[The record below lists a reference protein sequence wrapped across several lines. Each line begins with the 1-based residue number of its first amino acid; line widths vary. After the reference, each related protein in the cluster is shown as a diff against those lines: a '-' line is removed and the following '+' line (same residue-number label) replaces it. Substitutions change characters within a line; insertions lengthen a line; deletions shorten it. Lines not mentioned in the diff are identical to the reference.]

1 MDEEQEIR
9 YTLQETCHTG
19 QLLKVNIYTSTTNLG
34 SIIYCS
40 LDPDRYYPQH
50 EAPHYNLDVY

>member
-9 YTLQETCHTG
+9 CTLQETCHTG
-19 QLLKVNIYTSTTNLG
+19 QLGKVNIYTSTTNLG
-34 SIIYCS
+34 SIYCS

-50 EAPHYNLDVY
+50 EAPHYNLDVC